1 MVEQRPTD
9 TQSQPTEVP
18 VRKGY
23 QPTGTKVDLA
33 KVKPPRQGTA
43 AQKPDTQE
51 KEPE

>member
-1 MVEQRPTD
+1 MVEQRQTD
-9 TQSQPTEVP
+9 TQNQPAETH

-23 QPTGTKVDLA
+23 QPTGSRVDLS

-43 AQKPDTQE
+43 AQKPDTPE